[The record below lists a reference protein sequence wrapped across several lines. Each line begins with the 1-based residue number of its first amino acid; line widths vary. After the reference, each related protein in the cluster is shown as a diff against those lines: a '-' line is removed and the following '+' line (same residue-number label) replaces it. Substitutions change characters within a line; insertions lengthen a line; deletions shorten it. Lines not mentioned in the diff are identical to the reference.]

1 MSIFFCPNLK
11 YEINKNCLTFF
22 TWKKWVLL
30 YKNEH
35 ILEKSVLLLWF
46 HRFVAIWMLHVM
58 YKTGCTY
65 FVVIKMWSLHG
76 WIESK
81 CPQFNKLSTYVL
93 NAFSS
98 IFFIMILFRSLYLHI
113 FLGSDN
119 YFSLLARTFNS
130 FRRRKKNCKRSMNK

>member
-1 MSIFFCPNLK
+1 MFDI
-11 YEINKNCLTFF
+11 F
-22 TWKKWVLL
+22 TWK
-30 YKNEH
+30 NEH
-35 ILEKSVLLLWF
+35 FLEKSALLLWF
-46 HRFVAIWMLHVM
+46 YRFVAIYMLHVM

-81 CPQFNKLSTYVL
+81 CPQFNKLSTYWIRIVFL

-113 FLGSDN
+113 FFGSDN
-119 YFSLLARTFNS
+119 YFSLLAMARTFNS
-130 FRRRKKNCKRSMNK
+130 FKRRKKIASDQWTNNSFWRRTNNNTKY